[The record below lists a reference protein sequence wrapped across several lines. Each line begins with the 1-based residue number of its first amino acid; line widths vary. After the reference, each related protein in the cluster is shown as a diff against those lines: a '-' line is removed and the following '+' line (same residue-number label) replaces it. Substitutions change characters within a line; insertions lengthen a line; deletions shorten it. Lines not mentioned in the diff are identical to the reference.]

1 MKNIYCY
8 QKNYNK
14 GGSDMK
20 KKIIK
25 GITIGIGCLMLM
37 ITISTSTLNQS
48 SVSTHKITIQ
58 TNEHMPDD

>member
-1 MKNIYCY
+1 
-8 QKNYNK
+8 
-14 GGSDMK
+14 MK